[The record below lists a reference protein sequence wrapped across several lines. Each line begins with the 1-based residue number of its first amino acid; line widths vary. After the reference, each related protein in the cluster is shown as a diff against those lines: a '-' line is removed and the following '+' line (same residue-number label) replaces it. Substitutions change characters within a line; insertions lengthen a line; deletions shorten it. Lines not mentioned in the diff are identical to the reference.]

1 MISVKLDKQYDHLPA
16 FERVTNLLRDEM
28 IAGKITVG
36 QTLGELD
43 LSERLQAS
51 RNTIREAL
59 RQLLCEGLVD
69 YQRNK
74 GVTVRM
80 LERSDVKDIYT
91 VRRTLELQALQ
102 SARHLKKD
110 IISSMEES
118 LNKVESAV
126 AIGDWAEVATN
137 SLRFHQSIVSILGSQ
152 RFNTF
157 FASIIAQLRLLFACA
172 PDEKFFQQ
180 PWVDKDR
187 DILNRLL
194 SGDRQSTAERLAVYL
209 DESEQKLLKLFNHK
223 R

>member
-1 MISVKLDKQYDHLPA
+1 MFPVKLDKQYDHLPA

-36 QTLGELD
+36 QTLGELE
-43 LSERLQAS
+43 LSERLESS

-74 GVTVRM
+74 GVTVRR
-80 LERSDVKDIYT
+80 LEYNDVKDIYT
-91 VRRTLELQALQ
+91 VRRTLELQALL
-102 SARHLKKD
+102 STRDIKKE
-110 IISSMEES
+110 ILFGMEES
-118 LNKVESAV
+118 LNKVEAAV
-126 AIGDWAEVATN
+126 AVGNWTEVATN

-152 RFNTF
+152 RFDSF
-157 FASIIAQLRLLFACA
+157 FATIIAQLRLLFANA
-172 PDEKFFQQ
+172 PDEKYFQQ
-180 PWVDKDR
+180 PWVEKDR

-194 SGDRQSTAERLAVYL
+194 SGDRQSTSERFALYL
-209 DESEQKLLKLFNHK
+209 DESEQKLLKLYNQE

>member
-1 MISVKLDKQYDHLPA
+1 MFSVKLDKQYDHLPA

-28 IAGKITVG
+28 ISGKITVG

-80 LERSDVKDIYT
+80 LDRCDVKDIYT
-91 VRRTLELQALQ
+91 VRRTLELQALL
-102 SARHLKKD
+102 SARHIKKE
-110 IISSMEES
+110 IIWSMEES

-126 AIGDWAEVATN
+126 AAGDWAEVATN

-157 FASIIAQLRLLFACA
+157 FASIIAQLRLLFASA
-172 PDEKFFQQ
+172 PDEKYFQQ

-194 SGDRQSTAERLAVYL
+194 SGDRQSTAERLALYL
-209 DESEQKLLKLFNHK
+209 DESEQKLLNLFNHK
-223 R
+223 G

>member
-1 MISVKLDKQYDHLPA
+1 MFPVKLDKQYDHLPA

-36 QTLGELD
+36 QTLGELE
-43 LSERLQAS
+43 LSERLESS

-74 GVTVRM
+74 GVTVRR
-80 LERSDVKDIYT
+80 LEYNDVKDIYT
-91 VRRTLELQALQ
+91 VRRTLELQALL
-102 SARHLKKD
+102 STRDIKKE
-110 IISSMEES
+110 ILFGMEES
-118 LNKVESAV
+118 LNKVEAAV
-126 AIGDWAEVATN
+126 AVGNWTEVATN

-152 RFNTF
+152 RFDSF
-157 FASIIAQLRLLFACA
+157 FATIIAQLRLLFANA
-172 PDEKFFQQ
+172 PDEKYFQQ
-180 PWVDKDR
+180 PWVEKDR

-194 SGDRQSTAERLAVYL
+194 SGDRQSTSERLALYL
-209 DESEQKLLKLFNHK
+209 DESEQKLLKLYNQE